1 MPKSQNQKQK
11 LLLLE
16 KLFREETDD
25 NNRLTLAQIEQ
36 KLAQQG
42 VTGERKSIYSDIEAL
57 RQAGLDIVT
66 EKRARNTVYFLA
78 SREFQ
83 QPELNLLVGAV
94 ASSKFISN
102 KKSVELISKIARLT
116 SKYEGS
122 KLVRQ
127 IIVSDRVKSTNES
140 IYYNISSVNEAICT
154 GRQISF
160 LYYNYDEKKRR
171 VYHNDKKPLVVS
183 PRALVWKDENYYVVG
198 YYEKYQDYVNFRAD
212 KMVQVEILEQDAV
225 KDPHFDVSGHCRR
238 LFGMF
243 GGKSERVRLRFD
255 NSLAGVAVD
264 RFGLKTVFE
273 NNPDRLD
280 SFELEAELDVS
291 PVFYGWLFQFGDKA
305 EIVSPQWVRD
315 DFKRYALDTLK
326 KYRKK

>member
-36 KLAQQG
+36 KLVQQG
-42 VTGERKSIYSDIEAL
+42 VACERKSLYSDIEAL
-57 RQAGLDIVT
+57 RQAGFDIVAD
-66 EKRARNTVYFLA
+66 KRARNTVYFLA

-83 QPELNLLVGAV
+83 QPELNLLAGAV

-102 KKSVELISKIARLT
+102 KKSVELIGKIARLAC
-116 SKYEGS
+116 KHEGS
-122 KLVRQ
+122 RLVRQ

-140 IYYNISSVNEAICT
+140 IYYSINSVNEAICA
-154 GRQISF
+154 GRKISF
-160 LYYNYDEKKRR
+160 LYYNYDAKKRKA
-171 VYHNDKKPLVVS
+171 YHNDKKPLVVS

-198 YYEKYQDYVNFRAD
+198 YYEKYGGYVNFRVD
-212 KMVQVEILEQDAV
+212 KMVQVEVLEQEAE
-225 KDPHFDVSGHCRR
+225 KDPDFDVNGHCRR

-243 GGKSERVRLRFD
+243 GGHKEKVRLRFD

-264 RFGLKTVFE
+264 RFGLKTVFY
-273 NNPDRLD
+273 NSGN
-280 SFELEAELDVS
+280 SFELEAELEVS
-291 PVFYGWLFQFGDKA
+291 PVFFGWLFQFGKMA
-305 EIVSPQWVRD
+305 EILSPESVREE
-315 DFKRYALDTLK
+315 FREYAEETLK
-326 KYRKK
+326 QYDAGDG

>member
-16 KLFREETDD
+16 KLFREETDE

-42 VTGERKSIYSDIEAL
+42 IACERKSLYSDIDAL
-57 RQAGLDIVT
+57 RQAGLDIVAD
-66 EKRARNTVYFLA
+66 KRARNTVYFLA

-83 QPELNLLVGAV
+83 QPELYLLANAV

-102 KKSVELISKIARLT
+102 KKSVELIGKISRLAC
-116 SKYEGS
+116 KYEANR
-122 KLVRQ
+122 LVRQ
-127 IIVSDRVKSTNES
+127 IIVSDRIKSNNEG
-140 IYYNISSVNEAICT
+140 IYYNINSVNEAICSK
-154 GRQISF
+154 RRISF
-160 LYYNYDEKKRR
+160 IYYNYDEKKRK
-171 VYHNDKKPLVVS
+171 VFHNDKKPLVVS
-183 PRALVWKDENYYVVG
+183 PRALVWKDENYYMVG
-198 YYEKYQDYVNFRAD
+198 YYEKYEDYVNFRVD
-212 KMVQVEILEQDAV
+212 KMLRVEILDEPSV
-225 KDPHFDVSGHCRR
+225 KDPHFDINGHCRR

-243 GGKSERVRLRFD
+243 GGKAETVRLRFD

-264 RFGLKTVFE
+264 RFGLRTVFH
-273 NNPDRLD
+273 NTRD
-280 SFELEAELDVS
+280 SFELETELDVS
-291 PVFYGWLFQFGDKA
+291 PVFFGWLFQFGDKA

-326 KYRKK
+326 QYRKK

>member
-1 MPKSQNQKQK
+1 MPKSQNQKRK

-25 NNRLTLAQIEQ
+25 EHRLSLAEIEQ
-36 KLAQQG
+36 KLAGQG
-42 VTGERKSIYSDIEAL
+42 VACERKSLYSDIEAL
-57 RQAGLDIVT
+57 RQAGMDIVA
-66 EKRARNTVYFLA
+66 EKRARNTSYFLA

-83 QPELNLLVGAV
+83 QPELNLLAGAV

-102 KKSVELISKIARLT
+102 KKSVELIGKIARLAC
-116 SKYEGS
+116 KYEGS
-122 KLVRQ
+122 RLARQ

-140 IYYNISSVNEAICT
+140 IYYSINSVNEAICA

-160 LYYNYDEKKRR
+160 LYYNYDEKKRK
-171 VYHNDKKPLVVS
+171 VYHNDKKPLIVS

-198 YYEKYQDYVNFRAD
+198 YYEKYGGCVNFRVD
-212 KMVQVEILEQDAV
+212 KMIRVEVLDREAE
-225 KDPHFDVSGHCRR
+225 KDPDFDVNGHCRR

-243 GGKSERVRLRFD
+243 GGRCERVRMRFD

-273 NNPDRLD
+273 DKGD
-280 SFELEAELDVS
+280 SFELEAELEVS
-291 PVFYGWLFQFGDKA
+291 PVFFGWLFQFGEMA
-305 EIVSPQWVRD
+305 EVLAPASVREE
-315 DFKRYALDTLK
+315 FKRYALDTLK
-326 KYRKK
+326 QYRKK

>member
-25 NNRLTLAQIEQ
+25 DHKLSLAEIEQ
-36 KLAQQG
+36 RLAGQG
-42 VTGERKSIYSDIEAL
+42 VACERKSLYSDIEAL
-57 RQAGLDIVT
+57 RQAGLDIVA
-66 EKRARNTVYFLA
+66 EKHARNTSYFLA

-83 QPELNLLVGAV
+83 QPELNLLAGAV

-102 KKSVELISKIARLT
+102 KKSVELIGKIARLAC
-116 SKYEGS
+116 KHEGS

-127 IIVSDRVKSTNES
+127 IIVSDRVKSTNEAVYYS
-140 IYYNISSVNEAICT
+140 INSVNEAIRA

-160 LYYNYDEKKRR
+160 LYYNYDEKKRK
-171 VYHNDKKPLVVS
+171 VYHNDKKPLIVS

-198 YYEKYQDYVNFRAD
+198 YYEKYGGYVNFRVD
-212 KMVQVEILEQDAV
+212 KMIRVEVLEQEAE
-225 KDPHFDVSGHCRR
+225 KDPDFDVDGHCRR

-243 GGKSERVRLRFD
+243 GGHKEKVRLRFD

-264 RFGLKTVFE
+264 RFGLKTVFY
-273 NNPDRLD
+273 NRGG
-280 SFELEAELDVS
+280 SFELEAELEVS
-291 PVFYGWLFQFGDKA
+291 PVFFGWLFQFGELA
-305 EIVSPQWVRD
+305 EVVAPASVREE
-315 DFKRYALDTLK
+315 FRQYACDTLK
-326 KYRKK
+326 QYGEK

>member
-36 KLAQQG
+36 RLVQQG
-42 VTGERKSIYSDIEAL
+42 VACERKSLYTDIEAL
-57 RQAGLDIVT
+57 RQAGFDIVSDR
-66 EKRARNTVYFLA
+66 RARNTVYFLA

-83 QPELNLLVGAV
+83 QPELNLLAGAV

-102 KKSVELISKIARLT
+102 KKSVELIGKISRLAC
-116 SKYEGS
+116 KHEGS

-140 IYYNISSVNEAICT
+140 IYYSINSVNEAIRA

-160 LYYNYDEKKRR
+160 LYYNYDAKKRK
-171 VYHNDKKPLVVS
+171 VYHNDKKPLIVS

-198 YYEKYQDYVNFRAD
+198 YYEKHGGYVNFRVD
-212 KMVQVEILEQDAV
+212 KMVQVEVLEQEAE
-225 KDPHFDVSGHCRR
+225 KDPDFDVDGHCRR

-243 GGKSERVRLRFD
+243 GGHKEKVRLRFD

-264 RFGLKTVFE
+264 RFGLKTVFY
-273 NNPDRLD
+273 NSGD
-280 SFELEAELDVS
+280 SFELETELEVS
-291 PVFYGWLFQFGDKA
+291 PVFFGWLFQFGKKA
-305 EIVSPQWVRD
+305 EILSPESVRAE
-315 DFKRYALDTLK
+315 FREYAEETLK
-326 KYRKK
+326 QYAGS

>member
-25 NNRLTLAQIEQ
+25 NNRLNIAEIEQ

-42 VTGERKSIYSDIEAL
+42 VACERKSLYSDIEAL
-57 RQAGLDIVT
+57 RQAGLDIVA
-66 EKRARNTVYFLA
+66 EKHARNTSYFLA

-83 QPELNLLVGAV
+83 QPELYLLANAV

-102 KKSVELISKIARLT
+102 KKSVELIGKISRLAC
-116 SKYEGS
+116 KHEANR
-122 KLVRQ
+122 LVRQ

-140 IYYNISSVNEAICT
+140 IYYNINSVNEAICA

-160 LYYNYDEKKRR
+160 LYYNYDEKKRK
-171 VYHNDKKPLVVS
+171 VYHNDRKPLVVS

-198 YYEKYQDYVNFRAD
+198 YYEKYGRYVNFRAD
-212 KMVQVEILEQDAV
+212 KMMRVEILEEPSV
-225 KDPHFDVSGHCRR
+225 KDPSFDVDGHCRR

-243 GGKSERVRLRFD
+243 GGHLEKVRLRFD

-264 RFGLKTVFE
+264 RFGLRTAFL
-273 NNPDRLD
+273 NTGS
-280 SFELEAELDVS
+280 SFELETELDVS
-291 PVFYGWLFQFGDKA
+291 PVFFGWLFQFGDKA
-305 EIVSPQWVRD
+305 EILAPESVRQE
-315 DFKRYALDTLK
+315 FKRYALDVLK
-326 KYRKK
+326 RYRKK